1 MGGEDE
7 LEEEG
12 GGGGGKK
19 QLNLQVTMHFS
30 RRASY
35 SIAALFCAH
44 VVIIYE
50 GSTTTAAEKWR
61 IKRAAAFKP
70 PVLVG

>member
-1 MGGEDE
+1 MGGE
-7 LEEEG
+7 EEG
-12 GGGGGKK
+12 EKK

-35 SIAALFCAH
+35 SIAVLFREH

-50 GSTTTAAEKWR
+50 GSTTTAAENGELKELLHLSPQCWL
-61 IKRAAAFKP
+61 AEE
-70 PVLVG
+70 LSQD

>member
-1 MGGEDE
+1 MERE
-7 LEEEG
+7 R
-12 GGGGGKK
+12 KK

-35 SIAALFCAH
+35 SIAALFFCVR

-50 GSTTTAAEKWR
+50 GSTTTAAENGELKELLHLSPRCWL
-61 IKRAAAFKP
+61 AEE
-70 PVLVG
+70 LSQD